1 MNLFHDQ
8 HVHYRYMLL
17 ADVMSGRQARGS
29 LHFSPGRSSVLSPKD
44 AASQILDSLQRVN
57 GCRCAV
63 QATNLEGSSCS

>member
-17 ADVMSGRQARGS
+17 ADVMSGRQERGS
-29 LHFSPGRSSVLSPKD
+29 LLFSSGRSSVLPPKD

-63 QATNLEGSSCS
+63 QATNLEESSCS

>member
-8 HVHYRYMLL
+8 HVHHRYMVL
-17 ADVMSGRQARGS
+17 AYVMSGRQERGS
-29 LHFSPGRSSVLSPKD
+29 LLLSTGRSSVLPPKD